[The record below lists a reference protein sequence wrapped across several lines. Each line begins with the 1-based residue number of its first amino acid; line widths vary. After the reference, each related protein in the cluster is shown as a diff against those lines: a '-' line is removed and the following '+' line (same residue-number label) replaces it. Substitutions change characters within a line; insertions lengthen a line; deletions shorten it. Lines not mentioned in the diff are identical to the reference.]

1 MKSTVG
7 KSTVIKSMCV
17 LRYSAQ
23 VCTHSELPFRATHT
37 ASTMERDDE
46 WHKGFQ
52 AWSRQTEKE
61 AYRRSLAEAVNASRV
76 NFAWY
81 RLVVGLITRADDR
94 PMYSLWMPIVYKQ

>member
-1 MKSTVG
+1 
-7 KSTVIKSMCV
+7 MCV

-46 WHKGFQ
+46 WHKRFQ
-52 AWSRQTEKE
+52 ASLKQKELE
-61 AYRRSLAEAVNASRV
+61 AYRRSLAVAVNASRV

-81 RLVVGLITRADDR
+81 RLVVALLTRANDR
-94 PMYSLWMPIVYKQ
+94 PMYELWMPIVYKQ